1 MIPFPSALVDFSTF
15 PLQLLSAKLAA
26 VSLFEIGIP
35 VFRVGNILTLPNMI
49 LEVAEACSGIRSI
62 QALATLGLAYAYLT
76 YEGPWSKVLFLILS
90 VPVAV
95 FANALRIIGSGIAG
109 YHFGTDK
116 AESFYHFF
124 TGWLIFIIA
133 FGFLVFFG
141 RIWLFAGRTLL
152 PRLVRNSKL
161 GECE

>member
-1 MIPFPSALVDFSTF
+1 
-15 PLQLLSAKLAA
+15 
-26 VSLFEIGIP
+26 
-35 VFRVGNILTLPNMI
+35 
-49 LEVAEACSGIRSI
+49 
-62 QALATLGLAYAYLT
+62 
-76 YEGPWSKVLFLILS
+76 LILS